1 MKLGLEQ
8 IEPSKVHV
16 DQESLQAARLTR
28 LVVEVDGQECLFAG
42 TVEHGSP
49 CRLHAASFLS
59 PDSPTS
65 AL

>member
-1 MKLGLEQ
+1 MKLGVEQ

-16 DQESLQAARLTR
+16 DQESLQPTRLTR

-49 CRLHAASFLS
+49 LRLHASPFLS
-59 PDSPTS
+59 PDSPTTT
-65 AL
+65 L